1 MLETV
6 RSEIHVD
13 APSGIEAQILEFRRL
28 AKGRIAPAEVER
40 AVDRARTVAQEFARH
55 ARNFE
60 PSSRLEEARELTGDG
75 WTIVVTLS
83 AAPTGLWSR
92 MKRALVG

>member
-1 MLETV
+1 MFEIV
-6 RSEIHVD
+6 RSQIHVD

-55 ARNFE
+55 ARNYE
-60 PSSRLEEARELTGDG
+60 SASRVEEARELTGEG
-75 WTIVVTLS
+75 WSIVVSLS
-83 AAPTGLWSR
+83 TAPTGLWSR